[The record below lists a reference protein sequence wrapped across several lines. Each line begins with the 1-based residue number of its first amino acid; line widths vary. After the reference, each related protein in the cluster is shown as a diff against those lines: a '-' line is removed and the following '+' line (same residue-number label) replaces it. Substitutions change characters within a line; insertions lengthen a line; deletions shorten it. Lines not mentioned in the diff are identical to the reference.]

1 MIIMT
6 GASRNGASRNGASR
20 NGALKNGASRNG
32 VSVAQLSKRC
42 PPNTEVMG
50 HL

>member
-6 GASRNGASRNGASR
+6 GASRIGASRNGASRNGASR
-20 NGALKNGASRNG
+20 NGVL
-32 VSVAQLSKRC
+32 VAQLSKRC